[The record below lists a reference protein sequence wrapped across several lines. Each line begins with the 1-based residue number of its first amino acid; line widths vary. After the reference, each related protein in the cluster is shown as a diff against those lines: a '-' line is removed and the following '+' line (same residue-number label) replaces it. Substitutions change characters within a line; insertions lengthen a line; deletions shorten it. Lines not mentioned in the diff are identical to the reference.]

1 MPHSDQTRL
10 VSIGAVAEALS
21 VSESIIRVWERDG
34 LIDPPARVGGDN
46 RRCYRPDE
54 VEALR
59 LIAEGRRLR
68 RRQPATEAVRT

>member
-1 MPHSDQTRL
+1 MQSTEQPRL

-34 LIDPPARVGGDN
+34 LIDPPARIGRDN
-46 RRCYRPDE
+46 RRVYTEGE

-59 LIAEGRRLR
+59 LLAEGRRFR
-68 RRQPATEAVRT
+68 CRQPATAPIGA

>member
-1 MPHSDQTRL
+1 MQSTDRPQL

-21 VSESIIRVWERDG
+21 ISESIIRVWEKDG
-34 LIDPPARVGGDN
+34 LIDPPARIGRDN

-59 LIAEGRRLR
+59 MLAEGRRLR
-68 RRQPATEAVRT
+68 RRQPATAPVRA

>member
-1 MPHSDQTRL
+1 MQSTEQPRL

-34 LIDPPARVGGDN
+34 LIDPPARIGRDN
-46 RRCYRPDE
+46 RRVYTEGE

-59 LIAEGRRLR
+59 LLAEGRRFR
-68 RRQPATEAVRT
+68 RRQPATAPIGA